1 MKQTFVF
8 IGTLSKDIPAEKIQL
23 EIPNK
28 IATQQAQFNTGMGDN
43 DPNNIDVVDYAYS
56 EAEPNCW
63 FVFARWKI
71 K

>member
-1 MKQTFVF
+1 MKHTFVF
-8 IGTLSKDIPAEKIQL
+8 IGILAKNIPPEDIQL

-28 IATQQAQFNTGMGDN
+28 IAAQQAQFNTGMGDN
-43 DPNNIDVVDYAYS
+43 DPNNIEVLEFAYN

-63 FVFARWKI
+63 FVFAKWKI